1 MTRGQAHRLTT
12 ALRAVLI
19 GLSQGVLLGL
29 APGADEQYFA
39 DTARALVPGRPLST
53 PQRGARTRSRSGDR
67 MSCVGMSTLS
77 VRARVLAS
85 KATTGGSRPGRSR
98 AAKGVPMSPTSCARL
113 RDARALAAL
122 GLAAGIAV
130 PAALLGGPQAVAHPA
145 SAAPASLAAGTAAA
159 GTAASAADEQP
170 TCGDPGA
177 KDFPI
182 KARIQDAPTTYASG
196 GGYGTWFLDL
206 TNTTDTACRALHPV
220 LVLNDEDRKLTT
232 GQIQL
237 KFSEPGRPG
246 TEHRVTWETTDR
258 HEQIGVF
265 DGAPGSAPADSSD
278 SSDESQGADGDGF
291 LGFTVP
297 AGTTVSVR
305 VRMAFTSDTAPGRVT
320 AHAAVVQRRHQDKAK
335 GGGREDGDWVGE
347 SGAYRF
353 VIADGATG
361 EVPRPERT
369 EEDSGD
375 RTDIPA
381 EPRPRTDTSSAAPTP
396 PRTHAPTP
404 TRTPA
409 PAYTHPGTEPAP
421 HPSSLPRPDG
431 STTPR
436 EFGAGKERPARPP
449 HYATG
454 RPLPELAR
462 TGPELLPWA
471 GAAAAALV
479 LCGGAL
485 VMKGRRMRRP
495 TS

>member
-1 MTRGQAHRLTT
+1 
-12 ALRAVLI
+12 
-19 GLSQGVLLGL
+19 
-29 APGADEQYFA
+29 
-39 DTARALVPGRPLST
+39 
-53 PQRGARTRSRSGDR
+53 
-67 MSCVGMSTLS
+67 
-77 VRARVLAS
+77 
-85 KATTGGSRPGRSR
+85 
-98 AAKGVPMSPTSCARL
+98 MSPTSCARL

-130 PAALLGGPQAVAHPA
+130 PAALLGGPQAVAHPT
-145 SAAPASLAAGTAAA
+145 PASLAAGTAAGTAARTAAGATA
-159 GTAASAADEQP
+159 GTAAQAAARTAADAAGQQP

-177 KDFPI
+177 KEFPI
-182 KARIQDAPTTYASG
+182 EARLQDAPTTYASG

-232 GQIQL
+232 EQIQL

-265 DGAPGSAPADSSD
+265 DGDPGSAPADSSD
-278 SSDESQGADGDGF
+278 SSDSSGDSDGSDNSDDGF

-297 AGTTVSVR
+297 AGATVSVR

-361 EVPRPERT
+361 EVPQPERT

-375 RTDIPA
+375 RTDVPA

-396 PRTHAPTP
+396 SAAPTSPRTPTP
-404 TRTPA
+404 TPLLTPA
-409 PAYTHPGTEPAP
+409 STSTPTPTPTPAYTGPAKESAP
-421 HPSSLPRPDG
+421 HPSSRPRPDG
-431 STTPR
+431 STAPR
-436 EFGAGKERPARPP
+436 ESGGGKERPTRPP
-449 HYATG
+449 HHATG

-495 TS
+495 TG

>member
-1 MTRGQAHRLTT
+1 
-12 ALRAVLI
+12 
-19 GLSQGVLLGL
+19 
-29 APGADEQYFA
+29 
-39 DTARALVPGRPLST
+39 
-53 PQRGARTRSRSGDR
+53 
-67 MSCVGMSTLS
+67 
-77 VRARVLAS
+77 
-85 KATTGGSRPGRSR
+85 
-98 AAKGVPMSPTSCARL
+98 MSPTSCARL

-145 SAAPASLAAGTAAA
+145 PASLAAGTAA
-159 GTAASAADEQP
+159 GTAAEAADEQP
-170 TCGDPGA
+170 ACGDPGA
-177 KDFPI
+177 KEFPI
-182 KARIQDAPTTYASG
+182 EARIQNAPTTYASG

-232 GQIQL
+232 EQIQL

-265 DGAPGSAPADSSD
+265 DGDPGPTPADSSGSSGD
-278 SSDESQGADGDGF
+278 SGGSDESASSDDGF

-353 VIADGATG
+353 VIVDGATG
-361 EVPRPERT
+361 EVPRPERA

-375 RTDIPA
+375 RTDVPA
-381 EPRPRTDTSSAAPTP
+381 EPRPRTDTSSTAP
-396 PRTHAPTP
+396 APTP
-404 TRTPA
+404 TPTRAPTSTITPT
-409 PAYTHPGTEPAP
+409 PAYTGPGKEPAP
-421 HPSSLPRPDG
+421 SPSRLPRPDG
-431 STTPR
+431 SPAPR
-436 EFGAGKERPARPP
+436 EDAGGKERPARPP

-471 GAAAAALV
+471 GATAAALV

-495 TS
+495 TG